1 MYLDLVSNKSSR
13 LRTLAVVVGFTA
25 VTLAG
30 NSNSAVPDE
39 SGSGP
44 KYIQFSQIGDPAE
57 VLEVKSDVAQ
67 PLASGEIRVKVLA
80 SPIHPSNL
88 LQISG
93 NYGTAAKL
101 PSTPG
106 SEGIG
111 RVVETSV
118 QVTRLSVGQLVLL
131 TAGGTWREE
140 IVAPAKYFVPL
151 PNFGVE
157 TPELI
162 EQLSMTAI
170 NPLSALLMLTSF
182 VELKEGDW
190 LVHTAANSAVGGYII
205 QLAKQRGIKT
215 INVVRREGLA
225 DDLKSKGAT
234 VVLIDGPDLAAQ
246 IANAT
251 GKQPVLL
258 AIDAVGGET
267 FTRLAQSLG
276 NGGTLV
282 SYGVLSGK
290 PASFNPAVAIFND
303 IRVRGFWLSK
313 WFEKASVEEKQ
324 AAFGTIIPLIASG
337 ALKASIDSRFT
348 VSEIK
353 QAVTRAAQRAR
364 NGKVLIVPDHH

>member
-324 AAFGTIIPLIASG
+324 TAFGTIIPLIASG